1 MNLHN
6 MSGQI
11 MVLIENVYLHDPIFD
26 MQFFYILFRLFS
38 EVLIDTPYSSNRAG
52 TLY

>member
-1 MNLHN
+1 

-11 MVLIENVYLHDPIFD
+11 MVLIENAYLHDPIFD

-38 EVLIDTPYSSNRAG
+38 EVSTYRH
-52 TLY
+52 TLFFI